1 MSLLVTARL
10 SLRRLEPG
18 DAPFVLELLND
29 PGWLAHIGDRGV
41 RDLAAARD
49 YIETGPL
56 RMYARHGFGL
66 YLVALRESGTPV
78 GMCGL
83 VRRDGLD
90 DVDIGFAFLAAC
102 CRRGYATEAATAV
115 LRHARED
122 LGIGRVVAITLPG
135 NAGSRRVLERIGL
148 VYERRVRLPGD
159 EAELLLYGTTPG
171 RTGP

>member
-41 RDLAAARD
+41 RDLTGARD

-102 CRRGYATEAATAV
+102 CGRGYATEAATAV

-148 VYERRVRLPGD
+148 VCERRVRLPGD
-159 EAELLLYGTTPG
+159 DAELLLYGTTPDG
-171 RTGP
+171 TGP